1 VATEVVMPQM
11 GYDMQEGKV
20 LRWLKQE
27 GEQVAR
33 SEIIAEIETD
43 KAAIEMPAYA
53 EGVLGKIY
61 IQEGMTVPVGTVIAV
76 ITAPGEE
83 IPDAPPADAPA
94 ATPSEVPAPALE
106 TAPAPPVVTPVAA
119 AVPATG
125 QIKASPVAR
134 RLADE
139 LGVSL
144 SQITGTGPGGRITKT
159 DVQGFSASTPAPA
172 TPAPAA
178 EKTKEE
184 AAAPPRLT
192 IDQVPETIQ
201 LSPMR
206 RAIARVTSASN
217 RDVPHFYVMGEIE
230 MDGVMELRSQVNR
243 DLQEQEGLR
252 LSVNDFIIKASARAL
267 AKFPNL
273 NAFFEGD
280 SLKMNKT
287 INVGV
292 AMDLKGQGLMI
303 PALMD
308 VGSMSLVEISKAV
321 RHLAERARSGHLTQ
335 EEYTAG
341 TFTVSNLGMFN
352 VDNFVAIIFP
362 PQAAVLATG
371 SVKKRPVVRD
381 DQIVV
386 GQVMNCTLSIDHR
399 ISDGAEAAQFMGELK
414 RLLESPA
421 LLLM

>member
-1 VATEVVMPQM
+1 
-11 GYDMQEGKV
+11 
-20 LRWLKQE
+20 
-27 GEQVAR
+27 
-33 SEIIAEIETD
+33 
-43 KAAIEMPAYA
+43 
-53 EGVLGKIY
+53 
-61 IQEGMTVPVGTVIAV
+61 
-76 ITAPGEE
+76 
-83 IPDAPPADAPA
+83 
-94 ATPSEVPAPALE
+94 
-106 TAPAPPVVTPVAA
+106 VAA